1 MYINNKSKL
10 QDSHTKGN
18 TITEIHINVLPTVV
32 LDFQY
37 TKTLTQVLATGGQ
50 MLGCDNTVNDIIN
63 ET

>member
-18 TITEIHINVLPTVV
+18 TITEIHINVLPTLV

-37 TKTLTQVLATGGQ
+37 TKTLTCLSA
-50 MLGCDNTVNDIIN
+50 CH
-63 ET
+63 

>member
-18 TITEIHINVLPTVV
+18 TITEIHINVLPTLV

-37 TKTLTQVLATGGQ
+37 TKTLTCLSACHCSLDAWLSQHCQ
-50 MLGCDNTVNDIIN
+50 
-63 ET
+63 